1 MKIFD
6 KLYADSKS
14 DKIFSTL
21 MEAIRSEENIKLEH
35 RNIKKNTGSN
45 TGKVNELTI
54 KDIKMLCR
62 NRAEKDVMVQAKSSK
77 KYQ

>member
-54 KDIKMLCR
+54 K
-62 NRAEKDVMVQAKSSK
+62 NVVSK
-77 KYQ
+77 PCGKRRHGTSQKQ

>member
-1 MKIFD
+1 
-6 KLYADSKS
+6 
-14 DKIFSTL
+14 

>member
-1 MKIFD
+1 
-6 KLYADSKS
+6 
-14 DKIFSTL
+14 

-35 RNIKKNTGSN
+35 RNIKKNTGNN